1 MRKIKLT
8 VAGLLLTTTALSQ
21 TCEFCK
27 VTNDEVADRSIIEVI
42 NTTEDLIEWIN
53 YDDSVLPSDMT
64 DTYLE
69 NLQEIL
75 TLLNKRENE

>member
-8 VAGLLLTTTALSQ
+8 VAGMLLTTTALSQ
-21 TCEFCK
+21 TCNCI
-27 VTNDEVADRSIIEVI
+27 VTSDEVADCSIIEVI
-42 NTTEDLIEWIN
+42 KVTENLIEWIN
-53 YDDSVLPSDMT
+53 YDDSVLPNDMT
-64 DTYLE
+64 ETYLE

>member
-8 VAGLLLTTTALSQ
+8 VAGMLLTTTALSQ
-21 TCEFCK
+21 TCNCK
-27 VTNDEVADRSIIEVI
+27 VTSDEVADCSIIEVI
-42 NTTEDLIEWIN
+42 KVTENLIEWIN